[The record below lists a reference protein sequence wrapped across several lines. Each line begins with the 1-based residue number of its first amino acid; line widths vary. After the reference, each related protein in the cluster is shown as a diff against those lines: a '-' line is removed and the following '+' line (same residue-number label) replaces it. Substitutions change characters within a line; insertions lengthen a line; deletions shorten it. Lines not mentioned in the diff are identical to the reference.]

1 MNLCV
6 TIYTDLAK
14 AENNLLRYVT
24 MAQTEKKKTNS
35 KVTDIVYIGLSAA
48 IIAVC
53 SWISIP
59 LTVPITLQ
67 TMGVVLIS
75 GLFGA
80 KRGTLSTLLYILIG
94 AIGVPVF
101 SGFKSGFGVLLGSTG
116 GYIIGFIF
124 TALIVGIVSDKTN
137 KLWALILSMVVGI
150 LVCYAFGTAWF
161 AVVYAK
167 TNEPASLA
175 TILGWC
181 VIPFLIPDA
190 VKIALAAVLT
200 NRLKKFV
207 K

>member
-1 MNLCV
+1 
-6 TIYTDLAK
+6 
-14 AENNLLRYVT
+14 
-24 MAQTEKKKTNS
+24 MAQTEVKKKTNS
-35 KVTDIVYIGLSAA
+35 KITDMVYIGLSAA

-181 VIPFLIPDA
+181 VIPFFIPDA
-190 VKIALAAVLT
+190 IKIALAAVLT
-200 NRLKKFV
+200 NRLKKFL

>member
-1 MNLCV
+1 
-6 TIYTDLAK
+6 
-14 AENNLLRYVT
+14 

-35 KVTDIVYIGLSAA
+35 KITDMVYIGLSAA

-150 LVCYAFGTAWF
+150 LVCYVFGTAWF

>member
-1 MNLCV
+1 MV
-6 TIYTDLAK
+6 
-14 AENNLLRYVT
+14 
-24 MAQTEKKKTNS
+24 QTEVKKKTNS
-35 KVTDIVYIGLSAA
+35 KITDMVYIGLSAA
-48 IIAVC
+48 IIAVY

-190 VKIALAAVLT
+190 VKIALAGVLT

>member
-1 MNLCV
+1 MNE
-6 TIYTDLAK
+6 ISN
-14 AENNLLRYVT
+14 E
-24 MAQTEKKKTNS
+24 EKNKKVPANS
-35 KVTDIVYIGLSAA
+35 KIKDIVFIGISAA
-48 IIAVC
+48 LIAVC

-59 LTVPITLQ
+59 LPTVPITLQ
-67 TMGVVLIS
+67 TMGVCLIA
-75 GLFGA
+75 GLLGL
-80 KRGTLSTLLYILIG
+80 KKGTLATVIYIALG

-101 SGFKSGFGVLLGSTG
+101 SGFTGGVGIILGQTG

-124 TALIVGIVSDKTN
+124 TALIVGFASDKF
-137 KLWALILSMVVGI
+137 KGRLLPLILSMVIGI

-167 TNEPASLA
+167 SNEPASLL

-181 VIPFLIPDA
+181 VFPFLLPDA
-190 VKIALAAVLT
+190 VKVAVAAVLA

>member
-1 MNLCV
+1 
-6 TIYTDLAK
+6 
-14 AENNLLRYVT
+14 
-24 MAQTEKKKTNS
+24 MAQTEVKKKTNS
-35 KVTDIVYIGLSAA
+35 KITNMVYIGLSAA

-75 GLFGA
+75 GLFSA

-167 TNEPASLA
+167 TNEPASLT

-190 VKIALAAVLT
+190 IKIALAAVLT

>member
-1 MNLCV
+1 
-6 TIYTDLAK
+6 
-14 AENNLLRYVT
+14 

-167 TNEPASLA
+167 TSEPASLA

>member
-1 MNLCV
+1 
-6 TIYTDLAK
+6 
-14 AENNLLRYVT
+14 

-35 KVTDIVYIGLSAA
+35 KVTDMVYIGLSAA

-150 LVCYAFGTAWF
+150 LVCYAFGTVWF

-181 VIPFLIPDA
+181 VIPFLLPDA
-190 VKIALAAVLT
+190 VKVALAAVLT

>member
-1 MNLCV
+1 
-6 TIYTDLAK
+6 
-14 AENNLLRYVT
+14 
-24 MAQTEKKKTNS
+24 MAQTEVKKKTNS
-35 KVTDIVYIGLSAA
+35 KITDMVYIGLSAA

-101 SGFKSGFGVLLGSTG
+101 SGFMSGFGVLLGSTG

>member
-1 MNLCV
+1 
-6 TIYTDLAK
+6 
-14 AENNLLRYVT
+14 
-24 MAQTEKKKTNS
+24 MAQTEVKKKTNS
-35 KVTDIVYIGLSAA
+35 KITDMVYIGLSAA

-80 KRGTLSTLLYILIG
+80 KRGTLSILLYILIG

-190 VKIALAAVLT
+190 IKIALAAVLT

>member
-1 MNLCV
+1 
-6 TIYTDLAK
+6 
-14 AENNLLRYVT
+14 

-150 LVCYAFGTAWF
+150 LVCYALGTAWF

>member
-1 MNLCV
+1 
-6 TIYTDLAK
+6 
-14 AENNLLRYVT
+14 
-24 MAQTEKKKTNS
+24 MAQTEVKKKTNS
-35 KVTDIVYIGLSAA
+35 KITDMVYIGLSAA

-94 AIGVPVF
+94 AIGVPIF

-124 TALIVGIVSDKTN
+124 MALIVGIVSDKTN

-190 VKIALAAVLT
+190 IKIALAAVLT

>member
-1 MNLCV
+1 MS
-6 TIYTDLAK
+6 
-14 AENNLLRYVT
+14 E
-24 MAQTEKKKTNS
+24 EKKKFKTI
-35 KVTDIVYIGLSAA
+35 DMIYIGLSAA
-48 IIAVC
+48 LIAVC
-53 SWISIP
+53 SWIQIP

-67 TMGVVLIS
+67 TMGVVLVAS
-75 GLFGA
+75 LFGA
-80 KRGTLSTLLYILIG
+80 KRGTLATVIYILLG
-94 AIGVPVF
+94 AVGVPVF
-101 SGFKSGFGVLLGSTG
+101 SGFKSGIGALLGSTG

-124 TALIVGIVSDKTN
+124 TAIIVGLVADKTN
-137 KLWALILSMVVGI
+137 KLWALVLSMVVGI

-167 TNEPASLA
+167 TNEPASLM

-190 VKIALAAVLT
+190 IKIVLASILT

>member
-1 MNLCV
+1 
-6 TIYTDLAK
+6 
-14 AENNLLRYVT
+14 
-24 MAQTEKKKTNS
+24 MAQTEVKKKTNS
-35 KVTDIVYIGLSAA
+35 KITDMVYIGLSAA

-80 KRGTLSTLLYILIG
+80 KRGTLSILLYILIG

-124 TALIVGIVSDKTN
+124 TALIVGIISDKTN

-190 VKIALAAVLT
+190 IKIALAAVLT

>member
-1 MNLCV
+1 
-6 TIYTDLAK
+6 
-14 AENNLLRYVT
+14 

-137 KLWALILSMVVGI
+137 KLWALVLSMVVGI

-181 VIPFLIPDA
+181 VIPFLLPDA

-200 NRLKKFV
+200 SRLKKFV

>member
-1 MNLCV
+1 
-6 TIYTDLAK
+6 
-14 AENNLLRYVT
+14 
-24 MAQTEKKKTNS
+24 MAQTEVKKKTNS
-35 KVTDIVYIGLSAA
+35 KITDMVYIGLSAA

-59 LTVPITLQ
+59 LTVPSTLQ

-150 LVCYAFGTAWF
+150 LVCYAFCTAWF

-190 VKIALAAVLT
+190 IKIALAAVLT